1 VSQPKLPWPML
12 PILEI
17 CDTTTWSLQPA
28 PPLAHVPVRQYRY
41 GDDPVPLVPWLPGV
55 FEHMRALV
63 QLGWPARTA
72 CAAHGGVLYKLT
84 SHSAQRRS

>member
-1 VSQPKLPWPML
+1 MSAATDYGAVWA
-12 PILEI
+12 
-17 CDTTTWSLQPA
+17 TWSLQPT

-63 QLGWPARTA
+63 QIGWPALNPIA
-72 CAAHGGVLYKLT
+72 DHAIAKYEAEVAGAVAA
-84 SHSAQRRS
+84 AA